1 MLAARGSPLRRSFVY
16 PGLRVDYKGNPVV
29 FPEGPEPA
37 DEDWTM
43 HHANDGVKL
52 SDYDV
57 DMSTMGILKA
67 LPLLPFKLMCPMY
80 SPVNK
85 VD

>member
-1 MLAARGSPLRRSFVY
+1 MLCRAFFY

-29 FPEGPEPA
+29 MPEEEEPE
-37 DEDWTM
+37 DEDWTI
-43 HHANDGVKL
+43 HHADEGIKL

-57 DMSTMGILKA
+57 DFSTMSILKA